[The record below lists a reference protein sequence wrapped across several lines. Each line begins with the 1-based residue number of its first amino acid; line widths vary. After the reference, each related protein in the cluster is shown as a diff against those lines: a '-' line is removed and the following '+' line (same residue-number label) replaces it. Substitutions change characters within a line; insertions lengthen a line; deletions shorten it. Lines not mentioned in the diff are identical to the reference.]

1 MNWLIWTPIIVL
13 GTLLLLFG
21 LMVLLGRV
29 AGGRYL
35 LPIVRGLSKLPFLR
49 RLFERMSNAALER
62 ENPELASAIRKL
74 QRFGTPTTPE
84 AAQRAMARLTPGERR
99 AYLQAAGQQA
109 PVPEAPNRAARR
121 NPPACNRPQA
131 RAPGPGGR
139 RRSANASL
147 SSIRPVGR
155 IRARREFRR
164 RRWGVPGLDRLHG
177 LSQPVPSTRLARI
190 PEDGPES
197 AAPL

>member
-13 GTLLLLFG
+13 GTLLVLLG
-21 LMVLLGRV
+21 LFVLLGRV

-35 LPIVRGLSKLPFLR
+35 RPIILGLSKVPFLR

-99 AYLQAAGQQA
+99 AYLQASGQQA
-109 PVPEAPNRAARR
+109 
-121 NPPACNRPQA
+121 
-131 RAPGPGGR
+131 
-139 RRSANASL
+139 
-147 SSIRPVGR
+147 
-155 IRARREFRR
+155 
-164 RRWGVPGLDRLHG
+164 
-177 LSQPVPSTRLARI
+177 
-190 PEDGPES
+190 DGT
-197 AAPL
+197 